1 MHLYFMA
8 THEVNTFSL
17 AFITDVG
24 NEAQRNETDYQR
36 SYN

>member
-8 THEVNTFSL
+8 THVVSTFSL

-24 NEAQRNETDYQR
+24 NEAQGN
-36 SYN
+36 